1 MLALG
6 TLLALG
12 WVWLLGQNALL
23 WQRLPIA
30 AADRY
35 IGDRIAAPLPARPTL
50 EAFEPLCAAAERSEP
65 AWKIS
70 RRQALARCLAG
81 ARSLAPA
88 PASAGLAAHYETQV
102 HTQLQAAE
110 AWLAEHERRAANLRD
125 EARRELDAARTAEAP
140 WIRRLAAAG
149 WAAASTTT
157 REPVG
162 PQAVDET
169 GAQRLR
175 DRRDATAARLAQ
187 VLAQPW
193 PERLVGLALL
203 ASGQRL
209 VYDHGESPPRPYPT
223 ADAGTLADALE
234 WQRRARGFAERGF
247 TLADLRTLP
256 EAMLVGNLLLMGAA
270 ALAWR
275 GRAGRLL
282 LLAAAGLAAGAGA
295 LLLTDL
301 ALTGP
306 PGLRHL
312 VERQFLRLPIG
323 DGAWPL
329 VGVLAL
335 GPVSVRV
342 WMPWVAAAV
351 GVLALGLLRH
361 GNGRVLA
368 PLRAWIG
375 ACTRPLGDAL
385 PMAVLLGAGAAAVW
399 ALGLPAA
406 VSEVLI
412 GLAVLGLASYLARE
426 APIANAG
433 AGLQP
438 AGIGVVVVAV
448 ACGVGGSL
456 LRGDLGHAL
465 VALLFAAVFFG
476 LFGSRWMR
484 WAVVAGAA
492 LAVSVLAASL
502 LQQAPIG
509 PLAWV
514 VDHLL
519 PPHAQERVQALF
531 DPFHA
536 DASDLA
542 RVRWL
547 LASAG
552 TLGWGP
558 GYVPWQGL
566 APARV
571 HDGLPLQGP
580 SDYVL
585 ALVGALWGRWG
596 GLAVLGATLATFVGA
611 AAIGLRTALRPGL
624 LPPLRLL
631 AGIGGFGC
639 AVMALKAVLSVGGA
653 AALLPLTGLPVAL
666 IGYGPVTQGAAWAYL
681 LLALGTA
688 PSPGTPPA
696 RGVVMH
702 ARPTADGAVR
712 RRGLRLGTMAAVL
725 VVALCVAAERRLAA
739 DAEGLPQRHFSEARR
754 ELGDAVADA
763 LRAVTTGAEP
773 VLDEELPCAA
783 LEAVVA
789 VWNASLQDA
798 ARDDAAVPRYRL
810 DGSALVERLQ
820 ASEPR
825 TCRHLARRMGRLL
838 DGGVGRVVDGTAGPR
853 GTATA
858 VSDAS
863 RLAAFEPARAPG
875 VRPADYAT
883 MNAWWGRP
891 GCVQLDAAG
900 CGSDRAAT
908 PEVPMDL
915 WLQRELVPRLASAT
929 REPVGSMRLNGR
941 DVPVGPTI
949 DLTLDPAMQAMAQRI
964 ADCYT
969 GRLRG
974 DVCADTWPTDARH
987 RSQHFDAADALRAG
1001 ALGLVAVEVRS
1012 GRVLAMAGAVSDCTL
1027 DHLARRG
1034 DASSGTPRAA
1044 LRAGQRCA
1052 QWPDR
1057 RSAFLAHQHPATWLV
1072 PPGSSLKP
1080 LAVLAGI
1087 DAGLVPASAD
1097 AAWKRVLAE
1106 SVERLPV
1113 QRLAL
1118 AVAPRYLG
1126 VLEQAGWGGGGTIE
1140 PMWGRAP
1147 PKAPLPYASGWPI
1160 AAFDGMQG
1168 LRPARMTLDEAERI
1182 RAEKAAGAPVDLRY
1196 GRAVMGEFVA
1206 ARRLADAA
1214 VGGGDLRVS
1223 ALGLAG
1229 VWRAIELQ
1237 AEGSAVAPALHL
1249 ANRPDR
1255 ATPVQALGWT
1265 SAGAA
1270 SRVQGLTS
1278 GVTASAWHGTAQGSC
1293 RVVFGQ
1299 CPREGLEGVSGKT
1312 GTSDFLVREGGT
1324 EVKAGLQVP
1333 AKLFGGVYTD
1343 GQGRRIAVGVM
1354 ALRVR
1359 DGVSR
1364 TLELTSSSAAEAALT
1379 LMRQSGLRM
1388 HD

>member
-1 MLALG
+1 MLI
-6 TLLALG
+6 LG
-12 WVWLLGQNALL
+12 WAWLLGLHALL
-23 WQRLPIA
+23 WQRLPA
-30 AADRY
+30 EAADRY
-35 IGDRIAAPLPARPTL
+35 VSDRIASPLPVRPTL
-50 EAFEPLCAAAERSEP
+50 EALEPLCAAAERSEP
-65 AWKIS
+65 AWQTS
-70 RRQALARCLAG
+70 RRQALARCLAD
-81 ARSLAPA
+81 ARRLADDQ
-88 PASAGLAAHYETQV
+88 AAVAVSGHYESQV
-102 HTQLQAAE
+102 RTQLQAAE
-110 AWLAEHERRAANLRD
+110 MWLAEHDRRAAGLRD
-125 EARRELDAARTAEAP
+125 EARRDLAAARTAEAP
-140 WIRRLAAAG
+140 WVRQLASAG
-149 WAAASTTT
+149 WASEASTAT
-157 REPVG
+157 RQPVG
-162 PQAVDET
+162 PHAADEA

-175 DRRDATAARLAQ
+175 ERRDATAARLAQ
-187 VLAQPW
+187 LVAQPW

-209 VYDHGESPPRPYPT
+209 VHDHGAAPPRPYLT

-234 WQRRARGFAERGF
+234 WQRRARGFTERGF

-256 EAMLVGNLLLMGAA
+256 EALVTGHLLLMGAA

-275 GRAGRLL
+275 GRTGRLL
-282 LLAAAGLAAGAGA
+282 LLATAGLAAGAGA

-306 PGLRHL
+306 PGLRYL
-312 VERQFLRLPIG
+312 AERQFLRLPVG
-323 DGAWPL
+323 EAAWPL

-335 GPVSVRV
+335 GPLSVRV
-342 WMPWVAAAV
+342 WMPWAAAAGV
-351 GVLALGLLRH
+351 VLALGLLRD
-361 GNGRVLA
+361 GRGRALA
-368 PLRAWIG
+368 PLGVWID
-375 ACTRPLGDAL
+375 ACSRPLGGAL
-385 PMAVLLGAGAAAVW
+385 PMALLLGTGGAAVW

-438 AGIGVVVVAV
+438 ASVGVVVAAV

-465 VALLFAAVFFG
+465 VALLFAGVFFG

-484 WAVVAGAA
+484 WAVAAGAA
-492 LAVSVLAASL
+492 LGVSALAASL
-502 LQQAPIG
+502 LQQTPVG
-509 PLAWV
+509 PVAWV
-514 VDHLL
+514 MDHLL
-519 PPHAQERVQALF
+519 PPHAQDRVQALF

-596 GLAVLGATLATFVGA
+596 GLAMLGATLATFVGA
-611 AAIGLRTALRPGL
+611 AVVGLRTALRPGL
-624 LPPLRLL
+624 APPLRLL

-653 AALLPLTGLPVAL
+653 AGLLPLTGLPVAL
-666 IGYGPVTQGAAWAYL
+666 VGYGPVTQGAAWAYL

-688 PSPGTPPA
+688 AVPASAMA
-696 RGVVMH
+696 RGVVVH
-702 ARPTADGAVR
+702 ARPATDGAVR
-712 RRGLRLGTMAAVL
+712 RRSWHLGAISAAL
-725 VVALCVAAERRLAA
+725 VAALCVATERRLAA
-739 DAEGLPQRHFSEARR
+739 DADGLPQRHFSEARH
-754 ELGDAVADA
+754 ELAGAMADA
-763 LRAVTTGAEP
+763 LRAAPSGAEP
-773 VLDEELPCAA
+773 APQADLPCAA
-783 LEAVVA
+783 LETVVA
-789 VWNASLQDA
+789 KWNVSLQDA
-798 ARDDAAVPRYRL
+798 ARTDPTLPGYRV
-810 DGSALVERLQ
+810 DGAALVERLQ
-820 ASEPR
+820 ASETR
-825 TCRHLARRMGRLL
+825 ACRHLARRMGRLL
-838 DGGVGRVVDGTAGPR
+838 DAGVARVVGGAATPRVAAKTA
-853 GTATA
+853 
-858 VSDAS
+858 SDAS
-863 RLAAFEPARAPG
+863 RLAAFEPARATG

-891 GCVQLDAAG
+891 GCVQFGGASCSTDRTAAP
-900 CGSDRAAT
+900 D
-908 PEVPMDL
+908 VPMDL
-915 WLQRELVPRLASAT
+915 WLQRELAPRLASAT
-929 REPVGSMRLNGR
+929 REPVGSMRVNGR
-941 DVPVGPTI
+941 EVPVGPTI
-949 DLTLDPAMQAMAQRI
+949 GMTFDPAMQATAQRI

-974 DVCADTWPTDARH
+974 DDCAGAWPADARH
-987 RSQHFDAADALRAG
+987 RRLHFDAADALRAG
-1001 ALGLVAVEVRS
+1001 ALGLVAVEVQS

-1027 DHLARRG
+1027 EHLARHG
-1034 DASSGTPRAA
+1034 DAASGASRAA

-1057 RSAFLAHQHPATWLV
+1057 HSAFLAHQHPATWLV

-1080 LAVLAGI
+1080 LAVVAGI
-1087 DAGLVPASAD
+1087 DAGLVPAAED

-1118 AVAPRYLG
+1118 AAAPQYLG
-1126 VLEQAGWGGGGTIE
+1126 VLEQAGWGGGGIIE
-1140 PMWGRAP
+1140 PMWGRTA
-1147 PKAPLPYASGWPI
+1147 AAASLPFASGWPI
-1160 AAFDGMQG
+1160 AAFDGAQG
-1168 LRPARMTLDEAERI
+1168 LRPARMTLDQAERI

-1196 GRAVMGEFVA
+1196 GREVMDEFVA

-1223 ALGLAG
+1223 ALGLAA
-1229 VWRAIELQ
+1229 VWRAIELR
-1237 AEGSAVAPALHL
+1237 ATDRASAPTLHL
-1249 ANRPDR
+1249 ADRPER
-1255 ATPVQALGWT
+1255 ATPAQPVGWA
-1265 SAGAA
+1265 SASAA
-1270 SRVQGLTS
+1270 SRVLGLTS
-1278 GVTASAWHGTAQGSC
+1278 GVTSSAWHGTAQGSC
-1293 RVVFGQ
+1293 RVVFGL

-1312 GTSDFLVREGGT
+1312 GTSDFLVREGGAAA
-1324 EVKAGLQVP
+1324 KAGLQVP

-1359 DGVSR
+1359 DGGSR

-1379 LMRQSGLRM
+1379 LMRQSGLRP